1 MDECFYYKKSFYDKT
16 RIKQNKEGLHFYLI
30 NN

>member
-16 RIKQNKEGLHFYLI
+16 RIKQNKELDFYLI